1 MIPPK
6 IEVQK
11 DRFLLSFEHIHTWV
25 GCQESLQHLG
35 GRGRGCREG
44 GGKLRHRGGTIKSIL
59 ETWRRRPEEPS

>member
-6 IEVQK
+6 IEAQK

-44 GGKLRHRGGTIKSIL
+44 GGKLRHRRDDQEHL
-59 ETWRRRPEEPS
+59 RNMEEET